1 LGELVEKENDRPAAI
16 AAVRT
21 GLERDPHYVPAFLKL
36 KDHIVDGSGDLL
48 EAVALLEA
56 GLEINSSSAD
66 LLGDWR
72 RYTGAL
78 LRNQRGG
85 RGELVREWFLKA
97 RDAYERVLLV
107 DPTNTAFLNNLGN
120 THQALNEP
128 AKALGFHL
136 RALDLDPGD
145 AATRLNLGN
154 AHLMM
159 GKPDVALTL
168 YMQAVELD
176 PKFREAWMSLAALLH
191 RVGDAEGALEAGRRL
206 GEIDGLG
213 DL

>member
-1 LGELVEKENDRPAAI
+1 MEAA
-16 AAVRT
+16 
-21 GLERDPHYVPAFLKL
+21 
-36 KDHIVDGSGDLL
+36 
-48 EAVALLEA
+48 ALLEA

-66 LLGDWR
+66 LLGGLAEVYR
-72 RYTGAL
+72 RLAQKTD
-78 LRNQRGG
+78 GG
-85 RGELVREWFLKA
+85 GGEVAREWFVKA
-97 RDAYERVLLV
+97 RDAYESALLV

-120 THQALNEP
+120 THQALGEP

-136 RALDLDPGD
+136 RARDLDPGD

-154 AHLMM
+154 AHFMM
-159 GKPDVALTL
+159 GNPDVALAL
-168 YMQAVELD
+168 YRQAVELD